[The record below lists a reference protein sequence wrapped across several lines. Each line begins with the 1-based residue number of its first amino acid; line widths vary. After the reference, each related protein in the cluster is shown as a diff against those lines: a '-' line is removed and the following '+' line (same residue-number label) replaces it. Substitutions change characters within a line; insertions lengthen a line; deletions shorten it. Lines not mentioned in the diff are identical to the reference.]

1 MNAAQVITVDP
12 REDPRWR
19 QLAASPR
26 GSLFTSPPW
35 LDAVSATYGFRPEG
49 RVTID
54 PAGRAVSGF
63 AWVPIEDLRGW
74 RLSSLP
80 FSDRAE
86 PLVADESEWKE
97 LSSDAFA
104 AGAPLTLRC
113 LDDAVPASDPRL
125 DAVGAAAWHGT
136 PLTGTVDE
144 LQARLSGTARRNI
157 ARSVR
162 SGVRIEAD
170 TSIAGIRA
178 FHGLHV
184 RLRKQKYRLLA
195 QPVELFERI
204 WESFARHD
212 RVVTLLAYDGD
223 ALIAGAVFLTWNDTL
238 YYKFGA
244 SAPEQLALRP
254 NDAVFWA
261 GIRWGIERGLAW
273 LDWGLS
279 DLDQPGLIAYKRK
292 WATTER
298 RIVTLRPA
306 GTRPPG
312 HHEADAVLGELTR
325 LFTDDEVPDRITTQ
339 AGQLLYRYFC

>member
-1 MNAAQVITVDP
+1 MNAPTVVAVDP

-19 QLAASPR
+19 ELAAGPR

-35 LDAVSATYGFRPEG
+35 LDAVCATYGFRPEG
-49 RVTID
+49 RVVVD

-63 AWVPIEDLRGW
+63 AWVPIEDMRGW

-86 PLVADESEWKE
+86 PLVADESDWKE
-97 LSSDAFA
+97 LSSNAFA
-104 AGAPLTLRC
+104 TDLPLALRC
-113 LDDAVPASDPRL
+113 LDDAVPIGDPRL

-136 PLTGTVDE
+136 PLAGTVDE
-144 LQARLSGTARRNI
+144 LRARLSGTARRNI

-162 SGVRIEAD
+162 GGVRIEAD
-170 TSIAGIRA
+170 RSLRGIRA

-184 RLRKQKYRLLA
+184 RLRKRKYRLLA
-195 QPVELFERI
+195 QPLELFGRI
-204 WESFARHD
+204 WEAFARHD
-212 RVVTLLAYDGD
+212 GVVTLLAYTGD
-223 ALIAGAVFLTWNDTL
+223 TLIAGAVFLTWNDTL

-244 SAPEQLALRP
+244 SAPEHLPLRP

-261 GIRWGIERGLAW
+261 GIRWGLERGLTW

-292 WATTER
+292 WATAER
-298 RIVTLRPA
+298 RIVTLRST
-306 GTRPPG
+306 GTGPPG
-312 HHEADAVLGELTR
+312 HREMDAVLDELTG
-325 LFTDDEVPDRITTQ
+325 LLTDEEVPDHITEQ
-339 AGQLLYRYFC
+339 AGRLLYRYFC